1 MRKLAVVV
9 AVLALVGCE
18 NDVERAHKQVAEHLS
33 NPKTAKFA
41 NVRISEQG
49 TICGQFRGKDAS
61 GAWEAYRS
69 YTAIKSGS
77 DYEIIID
84 QSPAERVRIREVCG
98 GADLQRRAD
107 ELAGQPAPEG
117 WDVEIIQGANMGAVS
132 DTTAR
137 LIEKQIPSTV
147 IKRDGKPVVLLGP
160 HPDKATADAQKA
172 DVMARLGIDSVV
184 IQHDAT
190 R

>member
-1 MRKLAVVV
+1 MRKIAVVM
-9 AVLALVGCE
+9 AVLALAGCE
-18 NDVERAHKQVAEHLS
+18 NEVEQVHKQVAEHLQ

-61 GAWEAYRS
+61 GAFESYRS
-69 YTAIKSGS
+69 YVAIKK
-77 DYEIIID
+77 DATYEIIID
-84 QSPAERVRIREVCG
+84 QSPAELMRIREICG
-98 GADLQRRAD
+98 GAELQRRAD
-107 ELAGQPAPEG
+107 ALAEQPAAQG

-137 LIEKQIPSTV
+137 LIEKQIPSSV

-160 HPDKATADAQKA
+160 FPDKAAADAQKA

-184 IQHDAT
+184 IQHDAV

>member
-18 NDVERAHKQVAEHLS
+18 NDVERAHKQVAESLQ

-49 TICGQFRGKDAS
+49 TICGQFRGKDDS
-61 GAWEAYRS
+61 GTFVPYRS
-69 YTAIKSGS
+69 YVAVKKGTEY
-77 DYEIIID
+77 DIIID
-84 QSPAERVRIREVCG
+84 QNPGDLLRIREVCG
-98 GADLQRRAD
+98 GADLQRSAD
-107 ELAGQPAPEG
+107 ALAGQPAPQG

-184 IQHDAT
+184 IQHDAA